1 MVGPAQLLAVV
12 AEGGQGPDRALPGAT
27 ADHPLTPLCDAPTLG
42 HPRGQGP
49 GPETA
54 IRTLVT
60 GAVPG
65 TCLHLDDY

>member
-12 AEGGQGPDRALPGAT
+12 AEGDQGPGRGLPGAT
-27 ADHPLTPLCDAPTLG
+27 AAHPLIPPCDAHTLG
-42 HPRGQGP
+42 HPHGQGP

-65 TCLHLDDY
+65 PCLHLDDY